1 MALLHACSTDLT
13 SAVHA
18 LLHRYVNYCKHCKW
32 HILQNA
38 ASGRPTSLNAALAS
52 DSSSSSE
59 RYASF
64 TSAVAAHLV
73 SLAPD
78 GLFDD
83 HNLTPAAEGNMPY
96 VYTYIYIIFICVY
109 VQDHTVS
116 Y

>member
-18 LLHRYVNYCKHCKW
+18 LLHPYVNYCEHCKW

-38 ASGRPTSLNAALAS
+38 VSGRPTSLNAALAS
-52 DSSSSSE
+52 DSSSSESS
-59 RYASF
+59 ASF

-83 HNLTPAAEGNMPY
+83 HNLTPAAEG
-96 VYTYIYIIFICVY
+96 
-109 VQDHTVS
+109 
-116 Y
+116 